1 MEKRIAGAL
10 RKCGMRVLYTYLFL
24 NGEGKF
30 EVHVTVRSTGK
41 EKGTAKEVVQAVSEA
56 AGRRFVLAQGSPQ
69 VVGFRYMTI
78 VCREGSSYY
87 TLSGTA
93 KIGKGCAKISGDN
106 FTLMELPGGKK
117 AAALSDGMGAG
128 ETACKEST
136 LVIELLEELLAAGFP
151 EKAAVQMINTTLAT
165 GREEIHY
172 STVDLSVFDLY
183 SGECEIVKAGHLLRK
198 KTVWSI

>member
-1 MEKRIAGAL
+1 MKQTVRELEKSIFTDERMEKRIAGAL

-136 LVIELLEELLAAGFP
+136 LVIELLEDF
-151 EKAAVQMINTTLAT
+151 
-165 GREEIHY
+165 
-172 STVDLSVFDLY
+172 
-183 SGECEIVKAGHLLRK
+183 RK
-198 KTVWSI
+198 KPPFR